1 METITLSVMSKAEH
15 RPPKGK
21 IVEIIQI
28 KDRISPQNF
37 YLWYN
42 AFVSLERSSWK
53 QVHLSKKQI
62 LLTYDKNKIPQI
74 KIKLNACKHSKKTS
88 SLVNCYDGRTE
99 EGSTRE
105 KETESVNT
113 KSPAINKGH

>member
-62 LLTYDKNKIPQI
+62 LLTYDTNKIPQI

-88 SLVNCYDGRTE
+88 SLENCYDGRTE